1 MPRPIHFDMTVDN
14 PERAMNFYRDIFG
27 WKFEKWSGPMK
38 YWMVTTGN
46 EKEPGINGGF
56 SKRSESAMPNMNTI
70 GVSSVVKFSKMVQDK
85 GGKVLMPKTPIPGVG
100 WFATVRTLKET
111 LSELLKKIVLPSN
124 QLQCRNYSFS
134 RCACVHVSVYAV
146 SLK

>member
-1 MPRPIHFDMTVDN
+1 MPRPIHFDMAVDN

-27 WKFEKWSGPMK
+27 WKFEKWSGPME

-85 GGKVLMPKTPIPGVG
+85 GGQGLDAKDSNSGSRMVCYCQDTEGNTFGIIEED
-100 WFATVRTLKET
+100 RTAK
-111 LSELLKKIVLPSN
+111 
-124 QLQCRNYSFS
+124 
-134 RCACVHVSVYAV
+134 
-146 SLK
+146 